1 MILNIIEWRRR
12 IYTIDPNY
20 SIGDVQPNSKSF
32 GNKALLLLGVGG
44 GEKFL
49 KLVQMIKSSTL
60 VYQYFSQKRQ
70 M

>member
-1 MILNIIEWRRR
+1 MILNIVDWGRR
-12 IYTIDPNY
+12 IYTIDPDY
-20 SIGDVQPNSKSF
+20 SVGDVQPNSKSF
-32 GNKALLLLGVGG
+32 ENKALLLLGVGG

-60 VYQYFSQKRQ
+60 VYQSLSQKRQ